1 MNKIYQPYF
10 CQLILK
16 ISFCLS
22 SSESNQHQ
30 NQQNLR
36 LKFPII
42 PCSFIKVSETKKRKI
57 WIDMIEK
64 EKREKRNFILILS
77 NNK

>member
-1 MNKIYQPYF
+1 MNKIYQPFF
-10 CQLILK
+10 CQLILN

-30 NQQNLR
+30 NQILR

-42 PCSFIKVSETKKRKI
+42 PSNFIKVSEAKKERDL
-57 WIDMIEK
+57 ID
-64 EKREKRNFILILS
+64 
-77 NNK
+77 